1 MFKSATEDKTHLENF
16 LDLVQRMLVYDPDQ
30 RITPT
35 DALNHP
41 FILNG
46 PTRITKSTA
55 FTNPFSRPTF
65 NNNNNNQT
73 LSSMTLNNNTNVN
86 KEARNIR

>member
-1 MFKSATEDKTHLENF
+1 
-16 LDLVQRMLVYDPDQ
+16 MLVYDPNQ

-46 PTRITKSTA
+46 PTRITKST
-55 FTNPFSRPTF
+55 TLSNPFSRPTLNNKIPNYLIL
-65 NNNNNNQT
+65 NNNNNLLLKNNN
-73 LSSMTLNNNTNVN
+73 SNNNTNVN
-86 KEARNIR
+86 KEPRNIS